1 MIQLHD
7 SKIDITE
14 EDLFKIGYEF
24 YKFYTVFKKQL
35 QENYTIDRDKVEE
48 GEEDLIQYPLYCFNA
63 FITSLTE
70 YQNEIHQETK

>member
-7 SKIDITE
+7 SKIDIRE

-35 QENYTIDRDKVEE
+35 QENYSIDRDKVEE

-70 YQNEIHQETK
+70 YQNEIH